1 MDDVRVTRRVASRY
15 LSDAGYRVFEAESAQ
30 EALELLD
37 ILYGQ
42 VDLVL
47 TDVVIPRFDGV
58 RLGRQVARNWPGIC
72 IIYMSAY
79 SGRVLEEYGMDTSNM
94 DFIGKPFTESTLTA
108 KIAEVIKRPRL
119 PATDPVGD

>member
-58 RLGRQVARNWPGIC
+58 RLGREVGRSWPGIR
-72 IIYMSAY
+72 ILYMSAY
-79 SGRVLEEYGMDTSNM
+79 SGRVLGEYGMDTADM
-94 DFIGKPFTESTLTA
+94 DFIAKPFTETVLLA
-108 KIAEVIKRPRL
+108 KIAEVMKRPKL
-119 PATDPVGD
+119 PATDMVGD